1 MTSIGTLPPSRAT
14 PLSDSLE
21 QEFRVVDDR
30 VEHYVSRFLLRSHQ
44 GPDAERQLTQIVQAE
59 IRDLLRRTLDAE
71 SDKESEV
78 ARYKELLTDARRA
91 LVDAKQEGDLRWQQC
106 AADAEERQR
115 AAIEARDADADSNLV
130 RVQADL
136 ERQLK
141 AARDDMEA
149 RVALKDAAGARSRE
163 THEAELGKVRAELGA
178 ERRAHLELMRAM
190 KASDESHRKER
201 DESATRAQKQQSRD
215 AADAEER
222 QRAAIE
228 ARDAEAE
235 ANLARVQADLERQL
249 KATREDMEACIALK
263 EAAGTRSRETHEAE
277 LGKVRAELG
286 AERRAHLELM
296 RAMKASDESHRKERD
311 ESATRAHEQQ
321 SRDAADAEERK
332 RAAIEVRD
340 ADAES
345 NLARVQ
351 ADLERQLKAA
361 RDDMETCVALKDTAC
376 ARSRETHE
384 AELGKVR
391 AELGAERHA
400 HLELMRAMQADDESR
415 RKEHDESATRARIQQ
430 SHDAA
435 NAAVQRRRVQEQVAQ
450 VVASWEAEQRQRE
463 GAIQQRFFAQLQAD
477 SAEMLKQKEV
487 EVLPAAHMAVTCS
500 C

>member
-1 MTSIGTLPPSRAT
+1 MTPSSLRGAPPLTPGSALAVPMGDGGGGHFGPSGDAHSSGGGAGRAPPPPVYGVSGGGRGGATLSRAT

-44 GPDAERQLTQIVQAE
+44 GSDAERQLTQIVHA
-59 IRDLLRRTLDAE
+59 DLLRRTLDAE

-91 LVDAKQEGDLRWQQC
+91 LVDAKQEGDLQWQQC

-141 AARDDMEA
+141 AACDDMEA
-149 RVALKDAAGARSRE
+149 RVALKDAAGAQSRE

-190 KASDESHRKER
+190 KAS
-201 DESATRAQKQQSRD
+201 
-215 AADAEER
+215 
-222 QRAAIE
+222 
-228 ARDAEAE
+228 
-235 ANLARVQADLERQL
+235 N
-249 KATREDMEACIALK
+249 
-263 EAAGTRSRETHEAE
+263 
-277 LGKVRAELG
+277 
-286 AERRAHLELM
+286 
-296 RAMKASDESHRKERD
+296 ESHRKERD

-321 SRDAADAEERK
+321 SRDAADAEERQ
-332 RAAIEVRD
+332 RAAIE
-340 ADAES
+340 A
-345 NLARVQ
+345 
-351 ADLERQLKAA
+351 
-361 RDDMETCVALKDTAC
+361 
-376 ARSRETHE
+376 RETHE
-384 AELGKVR
+384 TELEKVR

-400 HLELMRAMQADDESR
+400 HLELVRAMQAGDESR

-430 SHDAA
+430 SRDAA
-435 NAAVQRRRVQEQVAQ
+435 SAAVQRRRVQEQVAQ